1 VVAER
6 GAGSPEGLSMVEGIN
21 SGGKTSA
28 TRSRGHQRGPSG
40 WGGSTRRSDA
50 WGGVEAVGEGLERAV
65 RGGSVMA
72 SMTSQWR

>member
-21 SGGKTSA
+21 SGGKTS
-28 TRSRGHQRGPSG
+28 TSWRRGHQRGPSG
-40 WGGSTRRSDA
+40 WGGSTRQSDA
-50 WGGVEAVGEGLERAV
+50 WGGVEAIGEGLERAV